1 MMAGGNV
8 PGRESRTAS
17 RVGVGCVTAV
27 AGLFSGAMFAVLIA
41 RVVGTVRGCPSGE
54 HGQPCDWPLYAMVG
68 AVIGMI
74 SLPVLALYR
83 LGREPAPT
91 VHSDQG

>member
-1 MMAGGNV
+1 MTGGDV
-8 PGRESRTAS
+8 PGRESRLAS

-41 RVVGTVRGCPSGE
+41 RIVGAVRGCPAGE
-54 HGQPCDWPLYAMVG
+54 HGQPCDWPLYAIAG

-74 SLPVLALYR
+74 TLPALALHR
-83 LGREPAPT
+83 LGRESAST
-91 VHSDQG
+91 LHSERG